1 MHARILL
8 ETNLCPFGV
17 EIRNNTVFIVMP
29 PDLGLAELLQPLF
42 QTRLAFLGS
51 LMSLSVKLV
60 SGLPFFW
67 LNQNLAE
74 FAPIPCKD
82 FSEHIL
88 ICAHF
93 RIQMSNMAA
102 TVSYYHQIATFFVS
116 DVRSKFIS
124 LRCTI
129 PIYCKRQPLAV
140 EVNWSVS
147 HPCLFA
153 QHSKSDQQDSG
164 QVAWL

>member
-1 MHARILL
+1 MSYELL
-8 ETNLCPFGV
+8 ENNLCPFGV

-42 QTRLAFLGS
+42 QTGLAFLWS
-51 LMSLSVKLV
+51 LMSWSVKLV

-74 FAPIPCKD
+74 FVPIPCKD

-93 RIQMSNMAA
+93 RIQMSNVAA
-102 TVSYYHQIATFFVS
+102 TASHYHQIAMLFVS
-116 DVRSKFIS
+116 NLRSKFIC
-124 LRCTI
+124 LPCTF
-129 PIYCKRQPLAV
+129 PIYCKRQPSAV
-140 EVNWSVS
+140 EVNWSFF
-147 HPCLFA
+147 HPYLFS
-153 QHSKSDQQDSG
+153 QNSKSDQQDSG
-164 QVAWL
+164 RVAWL